1 MPRSRWHFPL
11 LAIAGLSLLAA
22 LWTGLRRIG
31 WELPQWSTPLPAAHG
46 PLMVSA
52 FLGTLIGLERAA
64 ALEKKWAYGAPVFA
78 ALGALA
84 VLFVPPSPIAP
95 LLEAASGLFLVAI
108 FIFLYRLRPANFFVV
123 IGSGALL
130 WLIGNVLWIAAL
142 PIHRSVP
149 WWIGFLVLTIAG
161 ERLELSRLL
170 RLSRWDS
177 GKLFLG
183 IALFVCGLAASL
195 ADFEDGIRLCG
206 AGLLAIGLWLLRYD
220 MARRSLRE
228 KGLAR
233 FMALALL
240 AGYAWLAL
248 GGLLWILFPF
258 DFSAGPLYDA
268 MLHAIFL
275 GFVFSMIFAHAPIIF
290 PSVTG
295 LAMPFDSG
303 FYGHL
308 LLLHAALALR
318 IAGDLADILPW
329 QQWGALFNA
338 VAVLL
343 FLANN
348 IRAIS
353 LGGGGPMALRH
364 S

>member
-1 MPRSRWHFPL
+1 
-11 LAIAGLSLLAA
+11 
-22 LWTGLRRIG
+22 
-31 WELPQWSTPLPAAHG
+31 
-46 PLMVSA
+46 MVSA

-64 ALEKKWAYGAPVFA
+64 ALGKKWPYGAPLFA
-78 ALGALA
+78 AAGALA
-84 VLFVPPSPIAP
+84 ALLLPPSRMAP
-95 LLEAASGLFLVAI
+95 LFSVVGSLVLIAI

-123 IGSGALL
+123 IGGGAVL
-130 WLIGNVLWIAAL
+130 WLIGNLLWAAAL
-142 PIHRSVP
+142 PVLRVVP

-177 GKLFLG
+177 VKFFIG
-183 IALFVCGLAASL
+183 ILILVCGLTVAL
-195 ADFEDGIRLCG
+195 QDFETGIKLCG

-220 MARRSLRE
+220 MARRSVRE

-240 AGYAWLAL
+240 SGYVWLAIA
-248 GGLLWILFPF
+248 GCMWIAFTQ

-295 LAMPFDSG
+295 FAMPFDAG
-303 FYGHL
+303 FYAHL
-308 LLLHAALALR
+308 LLLHLSLTLR
-318 IAGDLADILPW
+318 IAGDVTETLPW
-329 QQWGALFNA
+329 QQWGGVLNA
-338 VAVLL
+338 AAVLL

-348 IRAIS
+348 IRAIRRGS
-353 LGGGGPMALRH
+353 VVSAAVAH